1 MQFRKEKTVET
12 HLGTIHISYIH
23 IDNWSICINL
33 KHFSNPLRPSTLDVL
48 SLKTTKKIKLWIYWF
63 ISQVPQC
70 IRPMTHNTPFCNK
83 NVHACYKMVHCRIW
97 DWCIAGFMQQVY
109 SFIWYLFL
117 VSESKMLSIKIMD
130 REDLYHWKI
139 NWVLIRSET
148 KCTFQPF
155 GVKTCLYFC
164 HPSSVTL

>member
-1 MQFRKEKTVET
+1 MQFRKEKTIET

-33 KHFSNPLRPSTLDVL
+33 NHFSNPLRPSTLDVS
-48 SLKTTKKIKLWIYWF
+48 SLKTTKKQNYEF
-63 ISQVPQC
+63 IDVALTNSTMYQTNDPQYT
-70 IRPMTHNTPFCNK
+70 ILQK
-83 NVHACYKMVHCRIW
+83 NVHACYKLVHCRIW

-109 SFIWYLFL
+109 SFIWHLFL
-117 VSESKMLSIKIMD
+117 VSESKKLSIKIMD

-148 KCTFQPF
+148 KCT
-155 GVKTCLYFC
+155 L
-164 HPSSVTL
+164 